1 MAGPSKTYTQTIYEQ
16 LRHEI
21 VSGVLRPGDR
31 LTEQEIA
38 QRMGSSHGPVREALA
53 QLRALGLIIAL
64 PHRGTFVSEI
74 SQEDAR
80 DIYEIRVV
88 LEREAVRRALPR
100 MTDEDVIDLRERL
113 DRLVVAAGT
122 ENASDIIAAD
132 MEYHRKFF
140 EVADSKTLLNF
151 WNMIETR
158 TRKFIAVVS
167 PRVFQDQVA
176 VARTHEQLTDL
187 AEARDLKGLD
197 EALEGHIMR
206 VWNQLASEAE

>member
-1 MAGPSKTYTQTIYEQ
+1 MVGPSKTYTQTIYEQ
-16 LRHEI
+16 LRNDI

-74 SQEDAR
+74 SKEDAR
-80 DIYEIRVV
+80 DIYDIRVL

-100 MTDEDVIDLRERL
+100 MTNEDVADLRERL
-113 DRLVVAAGT
+113 DRLVAAAGT
-122 ENASDIIAAD
+122 ENPSEIIAAD
-132 MEYHRKFF
+132 MEFHRKFF
-140 EVADSKTLLNF
+140 ELADSKTLLSF
-151 WNMIETR
+151 WYTIETR

-176 VARTHEQLTDL
+176 VARTHERLIDL
-187 AEARDLKGLD
+187 ADARDREGLD
-197 EALEGHIMR
+197 AALETHIMR
-206 VWNQLASEAE
+206 IWTQLDSEED